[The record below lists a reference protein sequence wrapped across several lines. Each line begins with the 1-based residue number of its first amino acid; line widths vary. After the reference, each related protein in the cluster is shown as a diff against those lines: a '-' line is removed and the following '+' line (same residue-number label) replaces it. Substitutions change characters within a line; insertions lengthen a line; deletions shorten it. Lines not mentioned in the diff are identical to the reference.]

1 MSVVEEIELGGGRPL
16 EGAGEVR
23 GAGPVERAAPAV
35 LGDDELEVGQ
45 PVEGAT
51 EARGEAVE
59 LAAPAQAALEDDE
72 LEDDELEDE
81 EEAEV
86 CHLSFC
92 QIGRVCILAFT
103 SRGRQPSARERTGK
117 HTGQSLRSTVSS

>member
-16 EGAGEVR
+16 EGAAEVR

-59 LAAPAQAALEDDE
+59 LAAPAQAA
-72 LEDDELEDE
+72 
-81 EEAEV
+81 
-86 CHLSFC
+86 
-92 QIGRVCILAFT
+92 QTT
-103 SRGRQPSARERTGK
+103 SLKTTSLKTRKKQKSAI
-117 HTGQSLRSTVSS
+117 